1 MSEARPGEE
10 AAWAE
15 VAARW
20 GDEEAHQEYLSRLRD
35 LEGLADA
42 GRRYKAAL
50 DARPDD
56 PVARRWRDE
65 VVRRATAV
73 ALAQIPRTKPPR
85 QLPPGARRA
94 IIAAALVVG
103 VAMVGWVISKFPGAR
118 AP

>member
-10 AAWAE
+10 AAWAG

-20 GDEEAHQEYLSRLRD
+20 GDEEAHREYLSRLWD
-35 LEGLADA
+35 LEGLAEA

-50 DARPDD
+50 D
-56 PVARRWRDE
+56 
-65 VVRRATAV
+65 
-73 ALAQIPRTKPPR
+73 
-85 QLPPGARRA
+85 ARRA

-103 VAMVGWVISKFPGAR
+103 VAMVGWVILKFPGAR